1 MKEIISIHIG
11 QAGCQIGHACWE
23 LFCLE
28 HGIEPDGRLRSDR
41 CDPSMLTFFE
51 EIGQK
56 FTPRMLYIDLESTV
70 LNEVR
75 RGIYRDLFHPD
86 RIITGKEDAASNYA
100 RAYFTLGHEL
110 IEHVLNQIR
119 RLADQTNSLQGFVV
133 FHSLGG
139 GTGSG
144 FTSLLMERLTRDY
157 GKKTRLEFAV
167 FPSPKL
173 STVLTEPYNAVL
185 NTHVSLE
192 YADCVFLVD
201 NEALW
206 NICGERLHL
215 RQANFVNSNR
225 LIAQVISSITAGSR
239 FPHSSSAD
247 FLEFQTNLVPFPR
260 IHFPLLSFAP
270 IRSAHQASHEQN
282 DTAALTVDLFHRHH
296 QMVKVEPAMGRY
308 MSVAI
313 LYRGSVSPVDVNS
326 AINKLKSDRR
336 VSFVDWS
343 VTRRSDTFQRS
354 SCRRC
359 PTGFKIGY
367 VAQPATFVPGG
378 DLAPV
383 QRSAVG
389 LANST
394 ALVEA
399 WTRIDH
405 KFDLMYSKRA
415 FVHWYVGEGMEEN
428 EFREARDDL
437 AALEKGESRRR
448 ERQLKCSLQITSKRA
463 TISRGRVLSTT
474 MTNKRTK
481 DLRFFLFLIIF
492 FRLIRCRV
500 DEKISLLI
508 HLTRTS
514 VEETSPMSRDQPVR
528 LVLLGAVHVGK
539 SSLALQFAKGNFSE
553 FQETTIGAA
562 FLTRKIPIDADTS
575 FKVEIWDTAGQ
586 ER

>member
-51 EIGQK
+51 EIGHK

-86 RIITGKEDAASNYA
+86 RIVSGKEDAASNYA

-119 RLADQTNSLQGFVV
+119 RLVEQTHSLQGFLV

-185 NTHVSLE
+185 NTHMSLE
-192 YADCVFLVD
+192 FADCVFLVD

-206 NICGERLHL
+206 NICRERLHL
-215 RQANFVNSNR
+215 RQANFVNINR
-225 LIAQVISSITAGSR
+225 LIAQVISSVTAGSR
-239 FPHSSSAD
+239 FPNSSSAD
-247 FLEFQTNLVPFPR
+247 FLAFQTNLVPFPR

-270 IRSAHQASHEQN
+270 IRSTHQASHEPN
-282 DTAALTVDLFHRHH
+282 ETGAITFDLFHRDH
-296 QMVKVEPAMGRY
+296 QMVKVEPSIGRY

-313 LYRGSVSPVDVNS
+313 LYRGAVSPVDVNN

-336 VSFVDWS
+336 ISFVDW
-343 VTRRSDTFQRS
+343 
-354 SCRRC
+354 C

-367 VAQPATFVPGG
+367 VAQPSTCVPGG

-399 WTRIDH
+399 WTRIDQ

-437 AALEKGESRRR
+437 AALEKGPAD
-448 ERQLKCSLQITSKRA
+448 KRH
-463 TISRGRVLSTT
+463 R
-474 MTNKRTK
+474 
-481 DLRFFLFLIIF
+481 
-492 FRLIRCRV
+492 
-500 DEKISLLI
+500 
-508 HLTRTS
+508 
-514 VEETSPMSRDQPVR
+514 
-528 LVLLGAVHVGK
+528 
-539 SSLALQFAKGNFSE
+539 
-553 FQETTIGAA
+553 
-562 FLTRKIPIDADTS
+562 
-575 FKVEIWDTAGQ
+575 
-586 ER
+586 